1 MELQDK
7 NGVSDN
13 WEETKGS
20 NNFKRDAKCL
30 PRDQMCKYFCF
41 ALYVLYYI
49 FRNKYQKN
57 AI

>member
-13 WEETKGS
+13 WEETKGRY
-20 NNFKRDAKCL
+20 NFKRDAECL

-41 ALYVLYYI
+41 AVLYRFCII
-49 FRNKYQKN
+49 FSE
-57 AI
+57 